1 MKNNKF
7 ERENIVW
14 TNLELK
20 KLIEDE
26 NSCVK
31 LVRAKKHLGLLPY
44 HLNDLNASLKES
56 MKGFLY
62 CYDRE
67 LGGSLLA
74 FQKGK
79 LLTNYGDL
87 MGDSPFIHID
97 IEADFY
103 IFQPKIG
110 KPLKGVVNK
119 VAPNHIG
126 LLVHKGFNAS
136 IPKPFGNDKEW
147 IGNTLSIDQEVAFTP
162 TIINFNSKC
171 PYIRGTLNESEYN
184 FKHPKKIVPKI
195 EFESEEEQVKRDN
208 DSEEEEPD
216 ERDKDSEEEEL
227 VEQEEEEE
235 EEEEGEQE
243 SEQEKETNKKILTK
257 IKKEIKEE
265 MQEETQAEIQENKR
279 TEKKGKKES
288 KKRKQREEVDE
299 GEQEIDKRKKRR
311 IS

>member
-67 LGGSLLA
+67 LEGSLLA

-147 IGNTLSIDQEVAFTP
+147 IGNTLSIDQEVTFTP

-184 FKHPKKIVPKI
+184 SKHPKKIVPKI
-195 EFESEEEQVKRDN
+195 EFESEEEQVKRD
-208 DSEEEEPD
+208 SE
-216 ERDKDSEEEEL
+216 SEEEEL
-227 VEQEEEEE
+227 NEKEEEEE
-235 EEEEGEQE
+235 EE
-243 SEQEKETNKKILTK
+243 SEQENIH
-257 IKKEIKEE
+257 
-265 MQEETQAEIQENKR
+265 
-279 TEKKGKKES
+279 
-288 KKRKQREEVDE
+288 
-299 GEQEIDKRKKRR
+299 
-311 IS
+311 